1 VEGCSTPGATV
12 TWGSPRSSWSRST
25 AAPPFSV
32 RPWKDGFGD
41 PGAPESIGG
50 TPVLRS
56 VRMRRGEP
64 GALVQLEDGRYA
76 VTGEGV
82 VAVGGARQLF
92 RYCRERIRRAEDEQ
106 SRAWWQEVAGV
117 LSQRVVR

>member
-1 VEGCSTPGATV
+1 MYG
-12 TWGSPRSSWSRST
+12 R
-25 AAPPFSV
+25 AAIFSV
-32 RPWKDGFGD
+32 RPWKEEFGD
-41 PGAPESIGG
+41 PGEPRSIEGA
-50 TPVLRS
+50 PVLRS
-56 VRMRRGEP
+56 LRLRRGQP

-82 VAVGGARQLF
+82 VAAGGPRQLF
-92 RYCRERIRRAEDEQ
+92 RYCRERIRRAADEQ